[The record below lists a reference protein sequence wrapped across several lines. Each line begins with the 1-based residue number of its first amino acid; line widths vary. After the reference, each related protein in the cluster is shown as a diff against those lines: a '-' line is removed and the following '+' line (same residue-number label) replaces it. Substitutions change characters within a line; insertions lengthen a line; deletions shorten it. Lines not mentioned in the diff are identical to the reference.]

1 MSLGWVMGN
10 PHDAEAPF
18 GPRNEGIG
26 AALHIGDTMCP
37 PSPQRPMQQ
46 QKSLDLRPLVSA
58 DFESVVA
65 LQLQCFPG
73 MKPWSQAQFESQLQ
87 HFPEGQIGIWID
99 GELVA
104 SSASL
109 ILDYADY
116 TDWSNWHELS
126 DHGAIGNHDPEGDT
140 LYGIELMV
148 SPAFRGRKL
157 ARRLYDARKS
167 LCRQMDLARMMIGGR
182 IPGYAKHAERLTAA
196 QYVEQV
202 VARSLFDE
210 VLTAQLANGFSLREL
225 VPDYLPSDEDS
236 AGWATCLEWVN
247 LDHLPAR
254 SQPHRTRRA
263 VAPVRVS
270 TVQYQM
276 RRIASFEDFARQCE
290 FFVDVASDSK
300 SDFVVFPELFTLQL
314 LSLLPDGS
322 PGKAA
327 RALASFTPQYTA
339 LLKDLAVRYDVNIV
353 GGSQFVMEEDRLT
366 NVAFLFHRDG
376 RIDRQTKIHATPNER
391 KWWGVQQGDTL
402 NVFDT
407 DRGKVAILICYD
419 VEFPELARMAVD
431 QGARILFVPFNTSDV
446 RGHLRVRLC
455 AQARAIENQV
465 YVVTSGCVGNLP
477 QVDNADTH
485 YAASGIFT
493 PVDVS
498 FARDGIAAEALPAIE
513 TVVTQD
519 LDTELLRRA
528 RRSATVQPWSD
539 RRLDLY
545 TVSYLSP
552 SGARNVVGE
561 NPVRTARDAKGSE
574 PTE

>member
-1 MSLGWVMGN
+1 
-10 PHDAEAPF
+10 
-18 GPRNEGIG
+18 
-26 AALHIGDTMCP
+26 
-37 PSPQRPMQQ
+37 MQQ
-46 QKSLDLRPLVSA
+46 QKSLDLRPLQA
-58 DFESVVA
+58 PDFEAVVA
-65 LQLQCFPG
+65 LQLRCFPG
-73 MKPWSQAQFESQLQ
+73 MKPWSQAQFESQLR
-87 HFPEGQIGIWID
+87 HFPEGQIGILID
-99 GELVA
+99 GRLVA

-109 ILDYADY
+109 VLDYAEY
-116 TDWSNWHELS
+116 TDWSNWHDLS
-126 DHGAIGNHDPEGDT
+126 DHGLIKNHDPEGDT

-148 SPAFRGRKL
+148 DPDYRGRKL

-182 IPGYAKHAERLTAA
+182 IPGYASHKERLTAT

-202 VARSLFDE
+202 VARTHFDE

-236 AGWATCLEWVN
+236 SGWATCLEWVN
-247 LDHLPAR
+247 LDHLAVR
-254 SQPHRTRRA
+254 KEPHRTRRA

-270 TVQYQM
+270 TVQYKM
-276 RRIASFEDFARQCE
+276 RRIESFEDFATQCE
-290 FFVDVASDSK
+290 FFVDVASDAK

-314 LSLLPDGS
+314 LSLLPDGT
-322 PGKAA
+322 PGMAA
-327 RALASFTPQYTA
+327 RALASFTPQYIA

-353 GGSQFVMEEDRLT
+353 GGSQFVLEEERMT

-376 RIDRQTKIHATPNER
+376 KIDRQTKIHATPNER
-391 KWWGVQQGDTL
+391 KWWGVQQGEAL

-419 VEFPELARMAVD
+419 VEFPELARMATD
-431 QGARILFVPFNTSDV
+431 QGARILFVPFNTNDV

-477 QVDNADTH
+477 HVENADTH

-498 FARDGIAAEALPAIE
+498 FARDGVAAEALPAIE

-528 RRSATVQPWSD
+528 RRSGTVQTWSD
-539 RRLDLY
+539 RRMDLY
-545 TVSYLSP
+545 SLSYSTP
-552 SGARNVVGE
+552 SGARNIAGATPLRNTTE
-561 NPVRTARDAKGSE
+561 GDRGSDAKVTG
-574 PTE
+574 

>member
-1 MSLGWVMGN
+1 
-10 PHDAEAPF
+10 
-18 GPRNEGIG
+18 
-26 AALHIGDTMCP
+26 
-37 PSPQRPMQQ
+37 MQQ
-46 QKSLDLRPLVSA
+46 QKSLDLRPLTSPDLDA
-58 DFESVVA
+58 VVA
-65 LQLQCFPG
+65 LQLRCFPG
-73 MKPWSQAQFESQLQ
+73 MKPWSRAQFESQLQ

-99 GELVA
+99 GKLVA

-109 ILDYADY
+109 VLDYADY

-126 DHGAIGNHDPEGDT
+126 DHGSIKNHDPEGDT

-148 SPAFRGRKL
+148 DPDYRGRKL
-157 ARRLYDARKS
+157 ARRLYDARKE
-167 LCRQMDLARMMIGGR
+167 LCRRMDLARMMIGGR
-182 IPGYAKHAERLTAA
+182 IPGYAKHKERLTAA

-202 VARSLFDE
+202 NARTLFDE

-254 SQPHRTRRA
+254 AQPHRTRRA

-276 RRIASFEDFARQCE
+276 RRITSFEDFARQCE

-327 RALASFTPQYTA
+327 RSLASFTPQYIE

-353 GGSQFVMEEDRLT
+353 GGSQFVLEDDRLT
-366 NVAFLFHRDG
+366 NVAFFFHRDG
-376 RIDRQTKIHATPNER
+376 RIERQAKIHATPNER
-391 KWWGVQQGDTL
+391 KWWGVQQGDAL
-402 NVFDT
+402 NVFET

-419 VEFPELARMAVD
+419 VEFPELARMATD
-431 QGARILFVPFNTSDV
+431 LGARILFVPFNTSDS

-465 YVVTSGCVGNLP
+465 FVVTSGCVGNLP
-477 QVDNADTH
+477 QVENADTH

-498 FARDGIAAEALPAIE
+498 FARDGVAAEALPAIE

-528 RRSATVQPWSD
+528 RRGGTVQTWND
-539 RRLDLY
+539 RRMDLY
-545 TVSYLSP
+545 TLSYLAQD
-552 SGARNVVGE
+552 GARHVAGE
-561 NPVRTARDAKGSE
+561 RPMPLVSDAERETDAKVTG
-574 PTE
+574 